1 MVFFLV
7 KQIYIYIHIYIYT
20 RIYIPLYIY
29 IVLFTDFTLPFSDQ
43 RGSSPCTSD
52 PDSAKHYPLSV
63 TSTSFNGLVIPLT
76 PPNISSDVQEVVSPG

>member
-1 MVFFLV
+1 MYIHTHIHTF
-7 KQIYIYIHIYIYT
+7 IYIYIYV
-20 RIYIPLYIY
+20 Y

-52 PDSAKHYPLSV
+52 PDSEKHYALSV
-63 TSTSFNGLVIPLT
+63 TSTSSNGLVIPLT